1 MKQVRKVLLAGVVG
15 ASLLAPIYLTPAYAV
30 AKSQVNSSAQ
40 SISTGAVK
48 IFATATQT
56 FTNPG
61 VAFSIAAKGV
71 NHFYVENGGTIS
83 TPAFNMTI
91 TQSGTLTY
99 LKRCDVGVLFTGTST
114 CATGSPTTITITT
127 NTLTALTLTF
137 APSTWYEFEIS
148 SKSATQIDTSVLSS
162 QIGTHTYNS

>member
-1 MKQVRKVLLAGVVG
+1 MKQVRNVLLAGVVG
-15 ASLLAPIYLTPAYAV
+15 ASVLAPIYLAPVYAV
-30 AKSQVNSSAQ
+30 DNARASSTQ
-40 SISTGAVK
+40 SVGSGKVQ

-56 FTNPG
+56 FSNPG
-61 VAFSIAAKGV
+61 AGFSTPAKGV
-71 NHFYVENGGTIS
+71 NNFYVENGGTIL
-83 TPAFNMTI
+83 TPAFNMNI
-91 TQSGTLTY
+91 TQSGALTY

-114 CATGSPTTITITT
+114 CATGSPTTIAISI